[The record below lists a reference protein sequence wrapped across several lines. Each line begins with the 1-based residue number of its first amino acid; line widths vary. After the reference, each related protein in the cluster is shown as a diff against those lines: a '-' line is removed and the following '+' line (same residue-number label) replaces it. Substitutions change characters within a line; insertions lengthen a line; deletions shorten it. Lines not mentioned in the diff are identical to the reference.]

1 MRIVSDPYAEFRPP
15 TVFFPKTGCSC
26 GRIVASACTRARCVG
41 GVCVKGG
48 GSWVCEH
55 AAVEVKFTDIDYK
68 VYTDAANHQLSKQ
81 HQQQLPPRD
90 SRTISTAYVSAALLL
105 LAVPPGS
112 CCCKRQR
119 YGLSVHVKLYPV
131 IYGVPMLLYLQQGKE
146 LPEGLLKVPSFPKE
160 RLLQVVWGV
169 FSAPV
174 AAAMLPFRVCCF
186 LLRRMDRWQ
195 WSFGLL
201 SCAACLA
208 IGSVFYFIYGFPFVY
223 ESYLYHATR
232 SDHRH
237 NLSLYFYLL
246 YLDSSAPL
254 KVRLGGHLFRLPA
267 AGLSVALLLPQLV
280 GTLLVGC
287 FFAKKHLEAAL
298 CLQTIAFVALNKVCT
313 SQYFLWWLCLL
324 PFAVASTDMSRKTVR
339 DVVVA
344 IVFFQLSCFLWL
356 FFAYKLEF
364 EGHPVFLQLML
375 ASVVFFA
382 SQMHLVTLVC
392 SRIRANDKAVKY

>member
-1 MRIVSDPYAEFRPP
+1 M
-15 TVFFPKTGCSC
+15 
-26 GRIVASACTRARCVG
+26 
-41 GVCVKGG
+41 
-48 GSWVCEH
+48 
-55 AAVEVKFTDIDYK
+55 
-68 VYTDAANHQLSKQ
+68 
-81 HQQQLPPRD
+81 
-90 SRTISTAYVSAALLL
+90 
-105 LAVPPGS
+105 
-112 CCCKRQR
+112 
-119 YGLSVHVKLYPV
+119 
-131 IYGVPMLLYLQQGKE
+131 
-146 LPEGLLKVPSFPKE
+146 
-160 RLLQVVWGV
+160 
-169 FSAPV
+169 SAP
-174 AAAMLPFRVCCF
+174 PYPCC
-186 LLRRMDRWQ
+186 RR
-195 WSFGLL
+195 
-201 SCAACLA
+201 
-208 IGSVFYFIYGFPFVY
+208 YGFPFVY

-254 KVRLGGHLFRLPA
+254 K
-267 AGLSVALLLPQLV
+267 GLSVALLLPQLV